1 MKSRLKL
8 LPLLLILVFVMSGC
22 LIQKE
27 ATPVLQLDEVEARNH
42 YSIEAELNVEDK
54 TLKAVE
60 EVNYYN
66 NDNIEMKE
74 LYFHVYPNA
83 FKTKETAPFLFD
95 DFDNAYKRG
104 FEPGYGEII
113 SVSKKD
119 RDGEKLLK
127 HSLSG
132 EGDTILKIE
141 LDSPLKPFERMSLRI
156 EFELKIPPAG
166 ERFGYGENNFNLGN
180 WYPVAAVY
188 DQKDGWNLDKY
199 YAIGDPFYSDAAD
212 YRVSIKTPEEYIVAA
227 SGQLV
232 EEAKEEDGKIK
243 RTYEGKALR
252 DFAFVANNNF
262 AVIEEEVDGVKVMS
276 YYYKEDRVRGEEA
289 LEYGVES
296 IKLFSQL
303 YGKYPYPVYSV
314 VQTEFP
320 SGMEYPALVFISD
333 KYYKPSYTSD
343 PLIITIVHETAHQWF
358 YGIVGN
364 DQIDEA
370 WLDEGFAAFSETIF
384 IERTYG
390 KKTGQDYY
398 TRSIE
403 NSVEEA
409 ISSQVIDGELVKSLS
424 EFEDWDDYAPTVYD
438 RGAQML
444 NKLRETLGEDTFL
457 KIVKTYVEKYKFRIA
472 TTSDFIKVCEEVSG
486 KDLTEFFKPWIKNI
500 E

>member
-1 MKSRLKL
+1 MKRRLKL
-8 LPLLLILVFVMSGC
+8 LSLFLVLVFIMSGC
-22 LIQKE
+22 LSFKE
-27 ATPVLQLDEVEARNH
+27 ASPVLQMDEVDARNY
-42 YSIEAELNVEDK
+42 YSIEAELNVDDK

-60 EVNYYN
+60 EVIYYN
-66 NDNIEMKE
+66 NDNVELKE

-83 FKTKETAPFLFD
+83 FRTKETAPFLFD

-104 FEPGYGEII
+104 FAPGYAEII
-113 SVSKKD
+113 SVTKKD
-119 RDGEKLLK
+119 GKGEKLLK

-132 EGDTILKIE
+132 EGDTILRIE
-141 LDSPLKPFERMSLRI
+141 LDAPLKPYERTSIRI
-156 EFELKIPPAG
+156 EFALQIPPAG
-166 ERFGYGENNFNLGN
+166 ERFGYGDSNFNLGN

-212 YRVSIKTPEEYIVAA
+212 YRVSIITPEEYIVAA

-232 EEAKEEDGKIK
+232 EEIKEEDGKIK
-243 RTYEGKALR
+243 RIYEGKALR

-262 AVIEEEVDGVKVMS
+262 AVIEEEVDGIKVMS
-276 YYYKEDRVRGEEA
+276 YYYKEDRIRGEEA
-289 LEYGVES
+289 LEYGVKS
-296 IKLFSQL
+296 IRLFNQI

-314 VQTEFP
+314 VETEFP
-320 SGMEYPALVFISD
+320 SGMEYPALVYISD
-333 KYYKPSYTSD
+333 KYYKPTYTSD
-343 PLIITIVHETAHQWF
+343 PLIITVVHETAHQWF

-384 IERTYG
+384 IERTFG

-398 TRSIE
+398 VRSIE
-403 NSVEEA
+403 NSVEQA
-409 ISSQVIDGELVKSLS
+409 LSSQIIDGELVKSLS

-444 NKLRETLGEDTFL
+444 NKLRETLGEDTFF
-457 KIVKTYVEKYKFRIA
+457 KIVKTYVEKYKFKIA
-472 TTSDFIKVCEEVSG
+472 TTNDFIKVCEEVSG
-486 KDLTEFFKPWIKNI
+486 KDLKEFFKPWIRNI

>member
-1 MKSRLKL
+1 
-8 LPLLLILVFVMSGC
+8 MSGC
-22 LIQKE
+22 LRFKE
-27 ATPVLQLDEVEARNH
+27 ASPVLQTDEIDGRN
-42 YSIEAELNVEDK
+42 YYNIEAELNVDDK

-60 EVNYYN
+60 EVTYYN
-66 NDNIEMKE
+66 NDNVEMKE

-104 FEPGYGEII
+104 FAPGYAEII
-113 SVSKKD
+113 SVTTKD
-119 RDGEKLLK
+119 GNGEKLLK
-127 HSLSG
+127 YSLSG
-132 EGDTILKIE
+132 EGDTILRIE
-141 LDSPLKPFERMSLRI
+141 LDSPLKPYERTSLRI
-156 EFELKIPPAG
+156 EFALQIPPAG

-212 YRVSIKTPEEYIVAA
+212 YRVSITTPEEYIVAA

-232 EEAKEEDGKIK
+232 EEIKVEGGKIK
-243 RTYEGKALR
+243 RIYEGKSLR
-252 DFAFVANNNF
+252 DFAFIANNNF
-262 AVIEEEVDGVKVMS
+262 AVIEEEVDGIKVMS
-276 YYYKEDRVRGEEA
+276 YYYKEDRIRGEEA
-289 LEYGVES
+289 LEYGVKS
-296 IKLFSQL
+296 IRLFNQL
-303 YGKYPYPVYSV
+303 YGKYPYPVYSIV
-314 VQTEFP
+314 ETEFP
-320 SGMEYPALVFISD
+320 SGMEYPALVYISD
-333 KYYKPSYTSD
+333 KYYKPVYTSD
-343 PLIITIVHETAHQWF
+343 PLIITVVHETAHQWF

-384 IERTYG
+384 VERTFG

-409 ISSQVIDGELVKSLS
+409 LSSQIIDGELVKSLS

-457 KIVKTYVEKYKFRIA
+457 KIVKTYVEKYKFKIA

-486 KDLTEFFKPWIKNI
+486 KDLKEFFKPWIRNI